1 MKLIVGVTIALLFS
15 GILIFSI
22 ENDCSL
28 IQVVF
33 GFVVY
38 LIPIIFVSEIKN
50 NSRVFVVLV
59 FSILFAYLNIKW
71 GFYSTFIGV
80 LLATIV
86 GLPIHYFVIKNT
98 KNT

>member
-28 IQVVF
+28 IQIVF

-50 NSRVFVVLV
+50 IPHNS
-59 FSILFAYLNIKW
+59 NK
-71 GFYSTFIGV
+71 
-80 LLATIV
+80 ATV
-86 GLPIHYFVIKNT
+86 KNS
-98 KNT
+98 